1 MPALAADDIRTLID
15 DPVRRAEVPARELT
29 EAFLDR
35 IATVGPAVNC
45 YLTVTPDLALAGAD
59 EVDRRRAAGAPL
71 PLDGLP
77 VALKDNID
85 VGGVRTT
92 VGSTVYVREAERD
105 AALVERLRAAGAVV
119 LGKLHLHEFVF
130 GVTSDNPHYGPCR
143 NPWDL
148 ERIPG
153 GSSGG
158 SGVAVATDLCVG
170 SIGSDTGGSV
180 RIPAHLTGVTGVRPT
195 YGAVSARGTFPISRS
210 FDTFGPMARSAGDAL
225 AMLRA
230 MAGFDPDDPRSV
242 PGTLAEPPAGI
253 AGLRIGVPEGEWFFG
268 GLDPDVERL
277 VRKAAGVLA
286 DLGARLEPVVIPDD
300 EAEAANAA
308 CATLTWTEAYAL
320 HRRVYHEEP
329 ERLGAD
335 TVRRLRLGEVVT
347 GAEFADALQT
357 AHEWRRTMARVFER
371 VDLVLT
377 PAGRTTAPRRADSET
392 VATTAAFTQVMQ
404 PISLAALPAVS
415 VPCGL
420 SDGGLP
426 VGMQLV
432 AAPWADATALRAAI
446 AYQSATDWHRL
457 RAPAALTGAG

>member
-1 MPALAADDIRTLID
+1 MTTLTGDEIRTLID
-15 DPVRRAEVPARELT
+15 DPARRAEVPARELT

-45 YLTVTPDLALAGAD
+45 YLTVTPELALAGAD
-59 EVDRRRAAGAPL
+59 EVDRRRAAGTPL

-77 VALKDNID
+77 VAFKDNID

-92 VGSTVYVREAERD
+92 VGSTVYVRDAERD
-105 AALVERLRAAGAVV
+105 AALVERLRAAGAIV

-180 RIPAHLTGVTGVRPT
+180 RIPAHLNGVTGMRPT

-210 FDTFGPMARSAGDAL
+210 FDTFGPMARSAGDML

-230 MAGFDPDDPRSV
+230 MAGFDPDDPRSK
-242 PGTLAEPPAGI
+242 PGALAEPPAGI
-253 AGLRIGVPEGEWFFG
+253 AGLRIGIPEGAWFFG

-277 VRKAAGVLA
+277 VREAADVLA
-286 DLGARLEPVVIPDD
+286 GLGARLETVAIEDD

-320 HRRVYHEEP
+320 HRRVYHETP

-335 TVRRLRLGEVVT
+335 TVRRLRLGEVIT
-347 GAEFADALQT
+347 GAEFADAVQT
-357 AHEWRRTMARVFER
+357 VLEWRRTMARLFER
-371 VDLVLT
+371 VDLLLT
-377 PAGRTTAPRRADSET
+377 PSGRTTAPRRADSET
-392 VATTAAFTQVMQ
+392 VATTAGFTQLTQ

-420 SDGGLP
+420 SDDGLP
-426 VGMQLV
+426 VGVQLV
-432 AAPWADATALRAAI
+432 AAPWADAVALRAAI
-446 AYQSATDWHRL
+446 DYQSATDHHLR